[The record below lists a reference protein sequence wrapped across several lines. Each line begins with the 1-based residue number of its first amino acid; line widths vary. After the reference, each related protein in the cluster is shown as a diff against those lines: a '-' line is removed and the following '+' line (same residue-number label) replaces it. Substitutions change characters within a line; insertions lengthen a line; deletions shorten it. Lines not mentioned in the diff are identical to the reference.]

1 MVRSMTSVIVMV
13 RRTTLGIVMSGECV
27 WWSSCANAAP
37 TKKGAEDGVAGDES
51 GMAEVTRM
59 IGNAGTASEIEL
71 RVEDRAEACSAGAS
85 PLCRRTNEGNWL
97 NPSQAVDVCVS
108 FDPLN
113 QVVPGPRPVN
123 SRA

>member
-1 MVRSMTSVIVMV
+1 MTSVIVMV

-71 RVEDRAEACSAGAS
+71 RVEDRRGVQCRCFPTVSTDERGKLVESVAS
-85 PLCRRTNEGNWL
+85 RR
-97 NPSQAVDVCVS
+97 CVRE
-108 FDPLN
+108 L
-113 QVVPGPRPVN
+113 
-123 SRA
+123 